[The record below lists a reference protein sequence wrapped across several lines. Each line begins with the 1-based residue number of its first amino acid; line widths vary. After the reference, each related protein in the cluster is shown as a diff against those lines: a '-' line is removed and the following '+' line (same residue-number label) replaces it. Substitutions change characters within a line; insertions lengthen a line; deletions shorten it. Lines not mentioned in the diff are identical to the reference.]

1 MRSPMAMVAVGTMA
15 FAGGFSV
22 SQATRPAPAQSA
34 DSAVDLP
41 AVALKEWYPPVQE
54 FANRGDVLDDERL
67 DALLAALDETMT
79 AEESLTDLER
89 SIHPNLQGFFRRIA
103 VPKLS
108 VEQTRRVST
117 YLTDLAKRY
126 PEHESFVIRQI
137 LTLDKYA
144 GGTSAPPPFAESVES
159 YAYGDV
165 LHPEGGYFEDA
176 GIERMLA
183 GLDAMLVLPE
193 TVNDFEREAGHL
205 LRRFGRRLQHG
216 QVSAEQTEQ
225 ILSYYDALE
234 EEHLELGETIDKAR
248 HFVKHLIPGRA
259 AQNIVGKD
267 LEGME
272 FSLEEYRGN
281 IVVLVFSGQWCVPSR
296 SEYPYHR
303 FAMEIYK
310 DDPVVFLGINSDA
323 DTETILA
330 AKAKGDAPSYRTWWD
345 GHSQPDADVAATN
358 GPIAEAWDVRVWP
371 STFILDQEGVIRH
384 INKLGVEFIGTLDRM
399 VAELSERPLGRLPL

>member
-1 MRSPMAMVAVGTMA
+1 MLTRSPVAVVAVGIAA
-15 FAGGFSV
+15 FAGGFLV
-22 SQATRPAPAQSA
+22 SRATRPVPAQRA

-41 AVALKEWYPPVQE
+41 VVALKEWYPPVQE

-67 DALLAALDETMT
+67 DALLAALDEAMT
-79 AEESLTDLER
+79 AEESSTDLER
-89 SIHPNLQGFFRRIA
+89 SIHPNLLGFFRRIA
-103 VPKLS
+103 VPELS
-108 VEQTRRVST
+108 VAQTRRVST

-137 LTLDKYA
+137 MTLDRYA
-144 GGTSAPPPFAESVES
+144 GSTSAPPPFAESVES
-159 YAYGDV
+159 YAWGDV

-193 TVNDFEREAGHL
+193 TVNDFEREASHL
-205 LRRFGRRLQHG
+205 LRRFGQRLQYG

-225 ILSYYDALE
+225 VLSYYDAFE
-234 EEHLELGETIDKAR
+234 EEHLELRETIDEAR
-248 HFVKHLIPGRA
+248 HFVKHLIPGRV

-267 LEGME
+267 LEGVE

-303 FAMEIYK
+303 FAMELYK
-310 DDPVVFLGINSDA
+310 DEPVVFLGVNSDA
-323 DTETILA
+323 HTETILA
-330 AKAKGDAPSYRTWWD
+330 AKARGDAPSYRTWWD
-345 GHSQPDADVAATN
+345 GHSQPDADVVATD

-384 INKLGVEFIGTLDRM
+384 INKRGVEFISTLDRM
-399 VAELSERPLGRLPL
+399 VVELSERS